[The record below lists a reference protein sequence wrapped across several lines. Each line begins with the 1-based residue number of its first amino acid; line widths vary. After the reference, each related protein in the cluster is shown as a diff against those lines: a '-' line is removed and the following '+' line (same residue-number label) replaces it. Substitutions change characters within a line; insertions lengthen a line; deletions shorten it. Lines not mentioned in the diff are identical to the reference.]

1 MFKTTFKIRES
12 RIFVK
17 NLRRLTLSA
26 LNLTLNSLSLNR
38 FILNNSV
45 LCFKLVDNSGSH
57 TNAMYRIVISL
68 KLLEKIVTY
77 NSSKADKLRNISRDS
92 SFN

>member
-1 MFKTTFKIRES
+1 MIIIFYFKFAKI
-12 RIFVK
+12 K
-17 NLRRLTLSA
+17 
-26 LNLTLNSLSLNR
+26 R

-45 LCFKLVDNSGSH
+45 LCFELVDNSGSH

-77 NSSKADKLRNISRDS
+77 NSSKADKSRNVSRDS